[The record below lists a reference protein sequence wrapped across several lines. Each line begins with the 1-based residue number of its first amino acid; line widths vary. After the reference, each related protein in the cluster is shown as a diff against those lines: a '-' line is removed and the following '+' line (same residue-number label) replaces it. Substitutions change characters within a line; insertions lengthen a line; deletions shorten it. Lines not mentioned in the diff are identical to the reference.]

1 MDGDKGMEISYTN
14 KDIEEQS
21 TNLSRAKKDFP
32 DKIAKKLHKTI
43 NFIEAATSLAVI
55 KGHAPFNFHPL
66 KGKREGQYAID
77 IDGRKSA
84 YRLILQ
90 FDGYNNEQ
98 IFGTPTLIEGIQIK
112 EVSKHYE

>member
-1 MDGDKGMEISYTN
+1 MDRDKGMKISYTN

-21 TNLSRAKKDFP
+21 TNLRRAKKDFP
-32 DKIAKKLHKTI
+32 EKIAKKLHQTI

-55 KGHAPFNFHPL
+55 KNHTPFHFHPL
-66 KGKREGQYAID
+66 KGKMEGQYAID
-77 IDGRKSA
+77 IDGRKSE

-98 IFGTPTLIEGIQIK
+98 IFGTPTLIEVIQIK